1 MTDDAPKKP
10 ALRWREFA
18 VLMAIIAVSLILLA
32 HFGYS
37 KLQDMGNDM
46 GCRANLRQFWM
57 TIAMYAGEQ
66 KGLYPPIRSADCTGA
81 PVAFSPM
88 ADMTRLA
95 DYMPDSPAFVSCPRK
110 PGTTYIAEYD
120 GRAGGPKDGAVQ
132 PCEITEGPWFYTAWA
147 IPAAVSLDAE
157 TIDRQAQRLAAD
169 PAAYDA
175 DWPIDS
181 PELRG
186 ALIAAGWNLPAAF
199 PRMRDGVERFYTTD
213 LNNPAALAYDA
224 FPLAWCAGP
233 TDPKQ
238 PWHTERGAPLVY
250 LTGHAEF
257 FKIPTP
263 LAESL
268 ILSSNSRELT
278 TTDTQR

>member
-1 MTDDAPKKP
+1 MTAAAPKKP

-18 VLMAIIAVSLILLA
+18 ALIAIVTVSLILLA
-32 HFGYS
+32 HFGYT
-37 KLQDMGNDM
+37 KLQNMGNDM
-46 GCRANLRQFWM
+46 GCQANLKQFRL
-57 TIAMYAGEQ
+57 ILALYAGEHH
-66 KGLYPPIRSADCTGA
+66 GLYPPIRSADCTGA

-88 ADMTRLA
+88 ADMTRFSA
-95 DYMPDSPAFVSCPRK
+95 DYMPAAADIVWCPRK
-110 PGTTYIAEYD
+110 PNTTYIAEYD

-147 IPAAVSLDAE
+147 IPAAVRLDAE
-157 TIDRQAQRLAAD
+157 TIARQAQRLAAD

-175 DWPIDS
+175 DWPIDT
-181 PELRG
+181 PELRA
-186 ALIAAGWNLPAAF
+186 ALIAAGWNPPAAF

-233 TDPKQ
+233 LALQ

-250 LTGHAEF
+250 LTGQSEF
-257 FKIPTP
+257 FKTPTP
-263 LAESL
+263 LAES
-268 ILSSNSRELT
+268 IGRYAGT
-278 TTDTQR
+278 RR

>member
-1 MTDDAPKKP
+1 MTDAAPKKP

-18 VLMAIIAVSLILLA
+18 ALMAIVAVSLSLLL
-32 HFGYS
+32 HFGYT
-37 KLQDMGNDM
+37 KLQNMGNDM
-46 GCRANLRQFWM
+46 GCRANLRSFWL
-57 TIAMYAGEQ
+57 TLAMYAGENH
-66 KGLYPPIRSADCTGA
+66 GLFPPIRSADCTGA
-81 PVAFSPM
+81 PIAFSPM

-95 DYMPDSPAFVSCPRK
+95 DYIGPTNQYIRCPRK
-110 PGTTYIAEYD
+110 PRTTYIAEYD

-147 IPAAVSLDAE
+147 IPAGVRLDPE
-157 TIDRQAQRLAAD
+157 TIARQAQRLAAD

-181 PELRG
+181 PELRE
-186 ALIAAGWNLPAAF
+186 AFVAAGWNPPAAF

-213 LNNPAALAYDA
+213 LNNPNALAYDA
-224 FPLAWCAGP
+224 FPLVWCAGP
-233 TDPKQ
+233 SNPQQ

-257 FKIPTP
+257 FKIPAP
-263 LAESL
+263 LAES
-268 ILSSNSRELT
+268 IVR
-278 TTDTQR
+278 RK